1 MAKAEPK
8 FGTPEWRKLHP
19 RKNTGNKKMPEKEFV
34 TQDQL
39 NDFGNKLLDG
49 VEAMLKRTAPVPA
62 VPAATPVVAETAAEK
77 LITKAGP
84 NDAPINPAWEEKA
97 REIIGEAVDHCEV
110 AYLRNGGVI
119 FTIVVKDE
127 FSNAGKDYLSRM
139 GSDRRSKEVGSEGIE
154 GVENW
159 CKLVKANLARPH

>member
-1 MAKAEPK
+1 MAKAEQKPK

-19 RKNTGNKKMPEKEFV
+19 RKNTGVKKEPVPEFV
-34 TQDQL
+34 TKEEL

-49 VEAMLKRTAPVPA
+49 VEAMLKRTAPA
-62 VPAATPVVAETAAEK
+62 PAATSVVETAGEK

-84 NDAPINPAWEEKA
+84 NDAPINPVWEEKA
-97 REIIGEAVDHCEV
+97 REIIGDALDHCEV

-119 FTIVVKDE
+119 FTIVIKDE
-127 FSNAGKDYLSRM
+127 FSNAGKDYLARM